1 MTPTEAQIEKAKR
14 IAEWFYENDDLS
26 LDGMLLANLA
36 EAIAEAEKP
45 PEGWIEVRVAVAVDR
60 YRDAWSS
67 AFMKEHSE
75 AEALAACSGHIR
87 HCDFL
92 VAPFV
97 MRCFRPP
104 VKTEVVEGECQ

>member
-1 MTPTEAQIEKAKR
+1 MKPTEAQIEKAKR
-14 IAEWFYENDDLS
+14 IADNLPESYS
-26 LDGMLLANLA
+26 VAALA

-45 PEGWIEVRVAVAVDR
+45 PEGWVEVRVAVVVDR

-75 AEALAACSGHIR
+75 AEALAACSGHVR

-97 MRCFRPP
+97 MRCWRPP